1 MPTLRQWGIYPV
13 DAAFRRHRGMDLR
26 GLPKDRQKRGLG
38 MITDDEKRELI
49 AEAGRVNDDL
59 KMNALGVR
67 LGIIDRLADALEGTL
82 TDSKAPPPGKRLDP
96 EFRAQLVDFA
106 AGTIQDVWNDV
117 PGGVDAITLAQNIVG
132 AQEFAWIA
140 RGFPVVLDV

>member
-1 MPTLRQWGIYPV
+1 M
-13 DAAFRRHRGMDLR
+13 
-26 GLPKDRQKRGLG
+26 
-38 MITDDEKRELI
+38 TDDEKRELI
-49 AEAGRVNDDL
+49 AEAR
-59 KMNALGVR
+59 R
-67 LGIIDRLADALEGTL
+67 LEEDYGDNYEVMCHMSSLADALEGTL
-82 TDSKAPPPGKRLDP
+82 TGSKAPPPGKRLDP

-140 RGFPVVLDV
+140 RGFPVVPDV

>member
-1 MPTLRQWGIYPV
+1 MSVL
-13 DAAFRRHRGMDLR
+13 
-26 GLPKDRQKRGLG
+26 
-38 MITDDEKRELI
+38 TDDEKRELI
-49 AEAGRVNDDL
+49 AGARATCAATSMSEAF
-59 KMNALGVR
+59 AL
-67 LGIIDRLADALEGTL
+67 IDRLADALEGTL

-140 RGFPVVLDV
+140 RGFPVVPDV

>member
-1 MPTLRQWGIYPV
+1 ML
-13 DAAFRRHRGMDLR
+13 
-26 GLPKDRQKRGLG
+26 
-38 MITDDEKRELI
+38 TDDEKRELI
-49 AEAGRVNDDL
+49 ARLRIIENDHYLSQTFLGNESVGVLMREA
-59 KMNALGVR
+59 
-67 LGIIDRLADALEGTL
+67 ADALEGTL

>member
-1 MPTLRQWGIYPV
+1 M
-13 DAAFRRHRGMDLR
+13 
-26 GLPKDRQKRGLG
+26 
-38 MITDDEKRELI
+38 TDDEKRERV
-49 AEAGRVNDDL
+49 AEARKAQRAVYLATDEHVAEDL
-59 KMNALGVR
+59 SR
-67 LGIIDRLADALEGTL
+67 IIRGLADALEGTL

-140 RGFPVVLDV
+140 RGFPVVPDV

>member
-1 MPTLRQWGIYPV
+1 MSVL
-13 DAAFRRHRGMDLR
+13 
-26 GLPKDRQKRGLG
+26 
-38 MITDDEKRELI
+38 TDDEKRELI
-49 AEAGRVNDDL
+49 AEVRDEFLPHSNDVWACDL
-59 KMNALGVR
+59 AA
-67 LGIIDRLADALEGTL
+67 RLADALEGTL

-117 PGGVDAITLAQNIVG
+117 PAGVDAITLAQNVVG

-140 RGFPVVLDV
+140 RGFPVAPNA